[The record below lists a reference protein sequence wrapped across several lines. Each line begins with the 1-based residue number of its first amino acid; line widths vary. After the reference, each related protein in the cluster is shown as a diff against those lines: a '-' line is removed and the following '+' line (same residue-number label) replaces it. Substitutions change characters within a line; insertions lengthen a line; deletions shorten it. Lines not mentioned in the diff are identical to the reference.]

1 MLLVSALSGR
11 GVAKIL
17 ETAVRVAANRQRR
30 ISTAELNR
38 VLGRALRDKA
48 PRTASGKTLRV
59 LYVAQTA
66 TDPPT
71 FALVGSREERLHFS
85 EERRIENLLREA
97 ADFSGSPIRI
107 EVRQRSGE
115 ERGEKKRSRG
125 SRPRAGFTKTRKSR

>member
-1 MLLVSALSGR
+1 VILVSAKSGR
-11 GVAKIL
+11 GVAKVL
-17 ETAVRVAANRQRR
+17 EAAVRVAANRQRR

-38 VLGRALRDKA
+38 VLGRPLRDKA

-71 FALVGSREERLHFS
+71 FAIVGSREERLHFS

-107 EVRQRSGE
+107 EVRQRSGADRE
-115 ERGEKKRSRG
+115 AEKKRG
-125 SRPRAGFTKTRKSR
+125 SRPRPGFPKARRSR